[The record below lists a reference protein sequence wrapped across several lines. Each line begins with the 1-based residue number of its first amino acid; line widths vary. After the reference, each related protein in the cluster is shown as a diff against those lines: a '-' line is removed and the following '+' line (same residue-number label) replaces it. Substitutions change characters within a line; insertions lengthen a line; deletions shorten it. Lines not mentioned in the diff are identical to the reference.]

1 MINNKIKSLAGNDI
15 TRAGRGRTHAHTV
28 FYYYYYGHA
37 RTAHGRREL
46 IARRGQDGTGQTND
60 RREQSVPDGVLQ

>member
-1 MINNKIKSLAGNDI
+1 MKSLAGNGI
-15 TRAGRGRTHAHTV
+15 TRAGCGRTHAHTL
-28 FYYYYYGHA
+28 FFIIIIYYGHA

-60 RREQSVPDGVLQ
+60 GREH